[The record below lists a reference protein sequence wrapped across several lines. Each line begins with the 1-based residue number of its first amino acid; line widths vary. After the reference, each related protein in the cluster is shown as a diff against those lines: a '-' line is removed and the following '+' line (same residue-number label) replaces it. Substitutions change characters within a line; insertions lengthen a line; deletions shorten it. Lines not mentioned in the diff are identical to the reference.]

1 MLIVCVFL
9 LLFVLNVCFVK
20 YIGSSVNSVSQY
32 QFKIVS
38 YNVQSTYYYYPCQS
52 QTVFKNFESF
62 NEDITAA
69 ISSTSAAAVSA
80 AAAVA
85 TGDDDPSTLAL
96 TPSYAWLET
105 YRREDQ
111 SAIERSI
118 ADGTVTLK
126 KRESKFREELERHEY
141 EYIVYKDF
149 R

>member
-1 MLIVCVFL
+1 M
-9 LLFVLNVCFVK
+9 
-20 YIGSSVNSVSQY
+20 
-32 QFKIVS
+32 
-38 YNVQSTYYYYPCQS
+38 YYYYPYQS
-52 QTVFKNFESF
+52 IAVYKNFESF
-62 NEDITAA
+62 HEDINAA
-69 ISSTSAAAVSA
+69 ISSTSAAAISA

-96 TPSYAWLET
+96 TPSYKWLET
-105 YRREDQ
+105 YKRREDQ
-111 SAIERSI
+111 IAIERSI

>member
-1 MLIVCVFL
+1 MQ
-9 LLFVLNVCFVK
+9 
-20 YIGSSVNSVSQY
+20 SV
-32 QFKIVS
+32 
-38 YNVQSTYYYYPCQS
+38 YYYYPYKS
-52 QTVFKNFESF
+52 AAFKSFSNFY
-62 NEDITAA
+62 EDIIAA

-96 TPSYAWLET
+96 TPSFKWLEA
-105 YRREDQ
+105 YKREDQ

-126 KRESKFREELERHEY
+126 KRESKFREELERHEF

-149 R
+149 RYLRIYYC